1 MISERVIWIY
11 FLQLA
16 HALQHIHSKRM
27 MHRDI
32 KVRGGLLALRLC
44 MPGLAPSVAVQ
55 PQNVFLDADGNVK
68 IGDFGL
74 GRMFGPQVC
83 WDRWFAASVSHDH
96 VSSRVLGG
104 ARAPVYLCGIHG
116 WHAAVLLT

>member
-1 MISERVIWIY
+1 VICRRMVSERVIWIY

-32 KVRGGLLALRLC
+32 KVGEAGACGGLGSDVLC
-44 MPGLAPSVAVQ
+44 ELFYAAVVVGVQ
-55 PQNVFLDADGNVK
+55 PQNIFLDADGNVK

-74 GRMFGPQVC
+74 GRMFGPQV
-83 WDRWFAASVSHDH
+83 R
-96 VSSRVLGG
+96 L
-104 ARAPVYLCGIHG
+104 
-116 WHAAVLLT
+116 